1 MTEAAIIF
9 HMHREME
16 INSLQ
21 REKHETGS
29 TSLLWCYSQLLH
41 GGFNNT
47 NVLRYISGDRNPKS
61 VSLGLNLGV
70 GWAIPRAL
78 WGERILCF
86 FSFEMC
92 IPWPVAPSYIFKAS
106 STATSNLCFYDHIT
120 SFVWS
125 HIMTLVMTVSIHL
138 CNSRSS
144 PYLKIFNLNPSCRI
158 PLPYKFYMLLR
169 FTGSVISSGYLSGP
183 SFSLL

>member
-92 IPWPVAPSYIFKAS
+92 IPWPVAPSSIFKAS
-106 STATSNLCFYDHIT
+106 STASFSISLWLRPLIPPSYLLLWFSCFFPL
-120 SFVWS
+120 SRPLWS
-125 HIMTLVMTVSIHL
+125 HWTHLGIQETLPG
-138 CNSRSS
+138 SRA
-144 PYLKIFNLNPSCRI
+144 
-158 PLPYKFYMLLR
+158 LP
-169 FTGSVISSGYLSGP
+169 
-183 SFSLL
+183 